1 MFLDMDAA
9 DLALVSGAGL
19 IGGFVNSIAGGGSL
33 LLFPALVASGMGTV
47 AANVTN
53 SVALWPGYLG
63 NVVALGPDDRPGRAQ
78 WRIFLVSAIG
88 AAAGCALLLLT
99 PASAF
104 DVVVPFLV
112 LAATALLALQPTIK
126 QALGGHA
133 KDRHSHLL
141 VGAFIGAVYGGYFG
155 GGLGVILMALL
166 GLTVAAPLTHVNA
179 LKGVLQLLI
188 ATVSLVA
195 FALFGPVDWL
205 AALLIAPLSLVGGLV
220 GGRLV
225 RRLSEPVLRACV
237 VAFGFAVGIWL
248 LIRAF

>member
-1 MFLDMDAA
+1 MDAA
-9 DLALVSGAGL
+9 ELTLVCGAGL
-19 IGGFVNSIAGGGSL
+19 VGGFVNSIAGGGSL

-63 NVVALGPDDRPGRAQ
+63 NVVALGPEDRPGRRQ
-78 WRIFLVSAIG
+78 WQVLLAAAIG
-88 AAAGCALLLLT
+88 AGAGCALLLLT

-112 LAATALLALQPTIK
+112 LGASALLAFQPRIK
-126 QALGGHA
+126 RALGGHER
-133 KDRHSHLL
+133 DRHSHLIA
-141 VGAFIGAVYGGYFG
+141 GAFAGAVYGGYFG

-166 GLTVAAPLTHVNA
+166 GLTVAAPLTRVNA
-179 LKGVLQLLI
+179 LKGVLQLLV
-188 ATVSLVA
+188 ATVSLIV
-195 FALFGPVDWL
+195 FAIFGPVDWV
-205 AALLIAPLSLVGGLV
+205 AAVLIAPLSLLGGLI

-225 RRLSEPVLRACV
+225 RRLSERVLRICV
-237 VAFGFAVGIWL
+237 VVFGVAVGIWL

>member
-1 MFLDMDAA
+1 MDAA
-9 DLALVSGAGL
+9 DLTLVCGAGL
-19 IGGFVNSIAGGGSL
+19 VGGFVNSIAGGGSL

-63 NVVALGPDDRPGRAQ
+63 NVVALGPDDRPGRRQ
-78 WRIFLVSAIG
+78 WQVLLAAVIG

-112 LAATALLALQPTIK
+112 LGASALLAFQPRIK
-126 QALGGHA
+126 KALGGHA
-133 KDRHSHLL
+133 RDRHSQLIA
-141 VGAFIGAVYGGYFG
+141 GAFGGAVYGGYFG

-179 LKGVLQLLI
+179 LKGVLQLLV
-188 ATVSLVA
+188 ATVSLIA
-195 FALFGPVDWL
+195 FAIFGPVDWL
-205 AALLIAPLSLVGGLV
+205 AAVLIAPLSLLGGV
-220 GGRLV
+220 IGGRLV
-225 RRLSEPVLRACV
+225 RRLSEPVLRNCV
-237 VAFGFAVGIWL
+237 VVFGVAVGIWL

>member
-1 MFLDMDAA
+1 MNAGQLT
-9 DLALVSGAGL
+9 LVCGAGL
-19 IGGFVNSIAGGGSL
+19 VGGFVNSIAGGGSL

-47 AANVTN
+47 PANVTN
-53 SVALWPGYLG
+53 SVALWPGYIG

-78 WRIFLVSAIG
+78 WPVFLVSAIG

-112 LAATALLALQPTIK
+112 LGASALLGFQPRIK
-126 QALGGHA
+126 AALGGHVA
-133 KDRHSHLL
+133 DRRAHLL
-141 VGAFIGAVYGGYFG
+141 AGAALGGLYGGYFG

-179 LKGVLQLLI
+179 LKGVLQLLVS
-188 ATVSLVA
+188 TVALLV
-195 FALFGPVDWL
+195 FAVFGPVDWV
-205 AALLIAPLSLVGGLV
+205 AAVLIAPLSLIGGV
-220 GGRLV
+220 IGGRFV

-237 VAFGFAVGIWL
+237 VSFGVIVGVWL
-248 LIRAF
+248 AIRAFA

>member
-1 MFLDMDAA
+1 MDAA
-9 DLALVSGAGL
+9 DLTLVCGAGL
-19 IGGFVNSIAGGGSL
+19 VGGFVNSIAGGGSL

-63 NVVALGPDDRPGRAQ
+63 NVVALGPDDRPGRRQ
-78 WRIFLVSAIG
+78 WQVLLAATIG
-88 AAAGCALLLLT
+88 AGAGCALLLLT

-112 LAATALLALQPTIK
+112 LGASALLAFQPRIK

-133 KDRHSHLL
+133 RDRHSHLIA
-141 VGAFIGAVYGGYFG
+141 GAFAGAVYGGYFG

-166 GLTVAAPLTHVNA
+166 GLTVAAPLTQVNA
-179 LKGVLQLLI
+179 LKGVLQLLV
-188 ATVSLVA
+188 ATVSLIV
-195 FALFGPVDWL
+195 FAIFGPVDWV
-205 AALLIAPLSLVGGLV
+205 AAVLIAPLSLLGGV
-220 GGRLV
+220 IGGRLV
-225 RRLSEPVLRACV
+225 RRLSERVLRICV
-237 VAFGFAVGIWL
+237 VVFGVAVGIWL